1 MKKHEG
7 TEAKGSGAPR
17 GLERK
22 PPQPRGSHTRALV
35 MSSALV
41 VMCFAAHLLVL
52 FMVEPS
58 TAQNFSKLNAYA
70 LGSIPL
76 AMGLVFFFDAITN
89 FRKIESR
96 SPVHLVPLLFA
107 VVFGGLSI
115 QGLLGFM
122 IYLVRHTVLM

>member
-1 MKKHEG
+1 MKEHEG
-7 TEAKGSGAPR
+7 SGTQGDDEPKGPESKPARPR
-17 GLERK
+17 R
-22 PPQPRGSHTRALV
+22 SHARALV
-35 MSSALV
+35 ISSALV
-41 VMCFAAHLLVL
+41 VICFLVHIFIL
-52 FMVEPS
+52 FMIDPTTV
-58 TAQNFSKLNAYA
+58 QNFSKLNTYA

-76 AMGLVFFFDAITN
+76 AMGLVFFFDAITH
-89 FRKIESR
+89 FRKIEAR